1 MCTVYQGGC
10 AHEAS
15 RSTSF
20 HRVLGFLVHFAHAR
34 DAGNLSSEVELLA
47 VATPPVQVAI
57 DVPRA
62 AKACR
67 VGMLLGRALRLT
79 SLLCTVAVQGL
90 LAAAAAAAAAR
101 RRARPDP
108 TDPVVN
114 P

>member
-15 RSTSF
+15 RSTSC

-34 DAGNLSSEVELLA
+34 DASDLSCEVELLA
-47 VATPPVQVAI
+47 VAAPPVQVAI

-67 VGMLLGRALRLT
+67 VGMLLGTNL
-79 SLLCTVAVQGL
+79 
-90 LAAAAAAAAAR
+90 
-101 RRARPDP
+101 
-108 TDPVVN
+108 
-114 P
+114 